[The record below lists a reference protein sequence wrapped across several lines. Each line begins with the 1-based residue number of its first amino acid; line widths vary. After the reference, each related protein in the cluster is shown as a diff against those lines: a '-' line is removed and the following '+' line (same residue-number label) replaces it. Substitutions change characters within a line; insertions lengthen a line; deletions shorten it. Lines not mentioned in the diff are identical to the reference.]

1 MRIKHDDK
9 LAPNSDAHFQVA
21 LLYTNVFGERRIR
34 VHSLS
39 LRVTDQLGD
48 VFRGAD
54 MDALGNALVKMAIQN
69 ATALSLQEIREK
81 ITNQCVTALT
91 AYRKLC
97 TQPNTGA
104 GQVRLFNIYWDS
116 RKLTPIGS

>member
-1 MRIKHDDK
+1 MP
-9 LAPNSDAHFQVA
+9 LASTLTIP
-21 LLYTNVFGERRIR
+21 
-34 VHSLS
+34 
-39 LRVTDQLGD
+39 
-48 VFRGAD
+48 
-54 MDALGNALVKMAIQN
+54 AIQN

-104 GQVRLFNIYWDS
+104 GQVGELGMR
-116 RKLTPIGS
+116 RAH

>member
-1 MRIKHDDK
+1 M
-9 LAPNSDAHFQVA
+9 P
-21 LLYTNVFGERRIR
+21 
-34 VHSLS
+34 
-39 LRVTDQLGD
+39 
-48 VFRGAD
+48 
-54 MDALGNALVKMAIQN
+54 AIQN

-104 GQVRLFNIYWDS
+104 GQVGELGMR
-116 RKLTPIGS
+116 RAH